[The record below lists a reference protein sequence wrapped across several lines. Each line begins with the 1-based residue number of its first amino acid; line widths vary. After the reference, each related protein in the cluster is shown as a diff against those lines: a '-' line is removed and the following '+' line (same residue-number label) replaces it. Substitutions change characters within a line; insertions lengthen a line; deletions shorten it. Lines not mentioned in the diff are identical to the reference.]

1 MMDAVNSRL
10 RMRRMAQSGLFV
22 GSLVLLA
29 GLLGVLA
36 WQTRIQWD
44 ISQSKRNSLSQASIE
59 VLKKLGGP
67 LTITVYATAQDA
79 QLGNMRKMIEE
90 FLSLYQR
97 VKPDLKVIF
106 IDSVEQP
113 MVAQEAGIQVNGEMV
128 VEFNGKREH
137 LTIINEQALTSLL
150 MRMARPS
157 EKRVLALAG
166 HGERKLDGIANRDL
180 GEFGKNLLSK
190 GFKISSLNLAITP
203 NVPRDAAVLIISSP
217 QADLAEAEVEKLLA
231 YVARGGSL
239 LWLLD
244 QEPLHGLQPLAEKLD
259 LTLTPGVVIDP
270 QAQQLRVPITFS
282 VGASYGH
289 HPVTDNFDHVTVFPF
304 ARQVTVNENEEWR
317 GIPLVETALN
327 GWVENGK
334 LDSGMTFDE
343 MYDVLG
349 PVSIAV
355 ALSRTVQDREQ
366 RIAVVGS
373 SYFLANDYLGYG
385 KNLDF
390 GLNLVNWLAG
400 DENLISIPPRV
411 ATDTSLS
418 LSERAQI
425 AIIVVFLIILP
436 LIFLTSGA
444 FIWWRRRRR

>member
-22 GSLVLLA
+22 ASLVLLA

-36 WQTRIQWD
+36 LQTRAQWD
-44 ISQSKRNSLSQASIE
+44 ISQGTRNSLSQASIE

-67 LTITVYATAQDA
+67 LMITVYATAQDA
-79 QLGNMRKMIEE
+79 QLGNVRKMIEE

-106 IDSVEQP
+106 IDSLEQP
-113 MVAQEAGIQVNGEMV
+113 MVAQEAGVQVNGEMV

-190 GFKISSLNLAITP
+190 GFKIGSLNLAIIP
-203 NVPRDAAVLIISSP
+203 NVPPGASVLIISSP

-231 YVARGGSL
+231 YIARGGSL

-270 QAQQLRVPITFS
+270 QAQELRVPITFS
-282 VGASYGH
+282 VGTSYGH

-317 GIPLVETALN
+317 SIPLVETALD
-327 GWVENGK
+327 GWVETGK
-334 LDSGMTFDE
+334 LDSGMVFDE

-355 ALSRTVQDREQ
+355 ALNRSVQDREQ

-385 KNLDF
+385 RNLDF

-400 DENLISIPPRV
+400 DESLISIPPRV
-411 ATDTSLS
+411 AIDSSLS
-418 LSERAQI
+418 LSERAQT

-436 LIFLTSGA
+436 LIFFTSGA

>member
-1 MMDAVNSRL
+1 
-10 RMRRMAQSGLFV
+10 
-22 GSLVLLA
+22 VLLA

-36 WQTRIQWD
+36 WQTRTQWD

-259 LTLTPGVVIDP
+259 LTLTPGLVIDP